1 MDSSPEKKTARDIE
15 KAKTSPEPDNIND
28 IAIDGGQKS
37 RYQRARHFSI
47 DIIGSTISIGFFVG
61 LGEALSEGGPA
72 GLLLG
77 YIVMGAV
84 VCSMMVAL
92 VCLIFPYH

>member
-1 MDSSPEKKTARDIE
+1 MDSSPEKKTACDIE

-37 RYQRARHFSI
+37 RYQRALHFSI

-61 LGEALSEGGPA
+61 LGEVLSEGGPA

-77 YIVMGAV
+77 YIVMG
-84 VCSMMVAL
+84 
-92 VCLIFPYH
+92 